1 MTQYT
6 ASSSRNAQLSQLDLV
21 FILIFSCVRELN
33 QIKVLLLNPLV
44 KQFLLHVTI
53 GDLSVAQQY
62 FPLWFSAKPT
72 VRDEKEALWRIKL
85 TQIKAVG
92 AQEWGCFQ
100 MVLLNLIKAG
110 GVGRWEWFKWQ
121 DKDRHIG
128 VCWSRCHSSDD
139 PPPLK
144 PPLCFNLIQL
154 YNHTLYSIHFNPLY
168 LKLYPDL
175 QPATPL
181 KALQSSLWALCHILH
196 QVGILQIFNCKP
208 FEILI
213 QCILSNHLQLQQTEL
228 PWYCWNLLLCEA

>member
-1 MTQYT
+1 
-6 ASSSRNAQLSQLDLV
+6 
-21 FILIFSCVRELN
+21 
-33 QIKVLLLNPLV
+33 
-44 KQFLLHVTI
+44 
-53 GDLSVAQQY
+53 
-62 FPLWFSAKPT
+62 
-72 VRDEKEALWRIKL
+72 
-85 TQIKAVG
+85 
-92 AQEWGCFQ
+92 

-175 QPATPL
+175 QPATSL

-196 QVGILQIFNCKP
+196 QASMLQTFNCKP

-213 QCILSNHLQLQQTEL
+213 QRILSNCVHLQQTEL
-228 PWYCWNLLLCEA
+228 LDIVGTLCFVRHSSVFTVITYLWYSPLWLSPENWIIKGRAC